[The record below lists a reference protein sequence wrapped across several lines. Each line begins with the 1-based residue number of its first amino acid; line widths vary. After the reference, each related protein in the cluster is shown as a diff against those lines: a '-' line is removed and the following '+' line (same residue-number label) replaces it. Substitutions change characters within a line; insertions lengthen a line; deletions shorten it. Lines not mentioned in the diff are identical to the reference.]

1 VELSKN
7 ITLGQYVPRDS
18 VIHRLDPRTKIVLWM
33 VLITV
38 LFFIHT
44 YTGYLVFALFILWV
58 THLAEIPVLY
68 ALRGLKPAIPFII
81 VLLVIQ
87 LLFSG
92 SLFADSPNVVFQWGF
107 VRITT
112 DAIRT
117 YSLIM
122 IRVVLLF
129 LSVTILTLATSLV
142 GLTDGME
149 NLMSIGRRIGI
160 PANELAMVMVIALR
174 FVPTLVDELEK
185 IMKAQMA
192 RGALIDEGNF
202 IQRTKQKIPI
212 LIPLL
217 MSTFRRAEELIV
229 AMEARC
235 YRGGKGRTKR
245 RQLRLTALDYKAIGV
260 TAGFL
265 LFLMVFI
272 RLVPPPW

>member
-1 VELSKN
+1 VELSKD

-81 VLLVIQ
+81 VLFIIQ

-149 NLMSIGRRIGI
+149 NLLSIGRRIGI

-217 MSTFRRAEELIV
+217 MSTFRRAEDLIV

-245 RQLRLTALDYKAIGV
+245 RQLRLTALDYRAIGI

-265 LFLMVFI
+265 VFLMAFI

>member
-1 VELSKN
+1 MELSKN

-81 VLLVIQ
+81 VLFIIQ

>member
-1 VELSKN
+1 MELSKD

-81 VLLVIQ
+81 VLFIIQ

-149 NLMSIGRRIGI
+149 NLLSIGRRIGI

-217 MSTFRRAEELIV
+217 MSTFRRAEDLIV

-245 RQLRLTALDYKAIGV
+245 RQLRLTALDYRAIGI

-265 LFLMVFI
+265 VFLMAFI